1 VESGSGED
9 ELKSREPA
17 GKVTNRASDLRA
29 SPGERATDRVGA
41 GIGFDVISVLCFS
54 LVDVLAKWLGQDY
67 PAVQIVFFRY
77 FFGLIP
83 VAVFVWRSGGL
94 SSLRTRRL
102 PLHMVRASLLFIAL
116 SLFFEALQ
124 RVPLA
129 DAIAV
134 AFTAPLFVT
143 ALAGPLLGEAV
154 DARRWGA
161 VSFGFLGALIMV
173 QPGSAAFRPEALLV
187 LGSAFAF
194 SLLVTL
200 TRRMTQTE
208 TNVALVTYS
217 TLFAGAWSVPFLP
230 FVWQAPAGEDIKLF
244 VLIGLVGGVAAFF
257 VIQAYRHAPV
267 SVLAPFDYSAL
278 IWGALFGWLI
288 WHERPGP
295 AIWIGAAI
303 VAVAGVY
310 IAKREAGARAR
321 PPN

>member
-1 VESGSGED
+1 
-9 ELKSREPA
+9 
-17 GKVTNRASDLRA
+17 VTTRSLQPPPR
-29 SPGERATDRVGA
+29 PGERASDRVGP
-41 GIGFDVISVLCFS
+41 GIGFDLISVLCFS
-54 LVDVLAKWLGQDY
+54 LVDTLAKWLGHDY
-67 PAVQIVFFRY
+67 PALQIVFFRY
-77 FFGLIP
+77 FFGLLP

-94 SSLRTRRL
+94 ASLRTRRL
-102 PLHMVRASLLFIAL
+102 PLHIVRASLLFVAL

-143 ALAGPLLGEAV
+143 ALAGPMLGEAV
-154 DARRWGA
+154 DRRRWGA
-161 VSFGFLGALIMV
+161 VAFGFLGALIMV

-208 TNVALVTYS
+208 TNVALLTYS
-217 TLFAGAWSVPFLP
+217 TLFAGAWSLPFLP
-230 FVWQAPAGEDIKLF
+230 FVWRPPAGEDFALF

-267 SVLAPFDYSAL
+267 SVLAPFDYTAL
-278 IWGALFGWLI
+278 IWGAMFGWLI
-288 WHERPGP
+288 WREQPGLE
-295 AIWIGAAI
+295 IWLGAAI
-303 VAVAGVY
+303 VVVAGVY
-310 IAKREAGARAR
+310 IAKREAGAPGRRSAPSTR
-321 PPN
+321 PPG